1 MQCAVHNHA
10 TIRVADRTDLSVRA
24 TAYEVNLDRIRKVC
38 AVVGATLIPS
48 AALMKTPRSLQK
60 FSTGIGLLV
69 PALGF
74 SGLGIL
80 SFIATYQDSAVYGL
94 SIPDIYSLVGSVISV
109 VAGIISFLGAFL
121 YWSAQ
126 SRLMR

>member
-1 MQCAVHNHA
+1 
-10 TIRVADRTDLSVRA
+10 
-24 TAYEVNLDRIRKVC
+24 
-38 AVVGATLIPS
+38 
-48 AALMKTPRSLQK
+48 MKTPRNLQK

-80 SFIATYQDSAVYGL
+80 SFIATYQDSAVYGF
-94 SIPDIYSLVGSVISV
+94 SVPDYYSLVGSMISM
-109 VAGIISFLGAFL
+109 VAGTISLLGAFL

>member
-1 MQCAVHNHA
+1 
-10 TIRVADRTDLSVRA
+10 
-24 TAYEVNLDRIRKVC
+24 
-38 AVVGATLIPS
+38 
-48 AALMKTPRSLQK
+48 MKTARSLQK

>member
-1 MQCAVHNHA
+1 
-10 TIRVADRTDLSVRA
+10 
-24 TAYEVNLDRIRKVC
+24 
-38 AVVGATLIPS
+38 
-48 AALMKTPRSLQK
+48 MKTARSLQK

-94 SIPDIYSLVGSVISV
+94 SIPDTYSLVGSVISV
-109 VAGIISFLGAFL
+109 VAGIISLLGAFL
-121 YWSAQ
+121 YWSVQ